1 MKQGIMLGVMG
12 GVSILVVAIVFFAM
26 RRRRPKELKSEQFQT
41 KWQELQKMCADKA
54 SWKKVVHDADHLL
67 DEALRK
73 KRIRGKSMGERMVH
87 AQRLFT
93 NNDGVWFGHKLR
105 NRVEAEPDMRLKE
118 DDVKDALIG
127 IRQGLKD
134 LGALPETKKAGGKS

>member
-1 MKQGIMLGVMG
+1 MMQTL
-12 GVSILVVAIVFFAM
+12 SIIVVLLVGLASFYTI
-26 RRRRPKELKSEQFQT
+26 RKRQTYDLKIDQFQT
-41 KWQELQKMCADKA
+41 KWQELQKMLSDKTK
-54 SWKKVVHDADHLL
+54 WKTAVDAADHLL

-73 KRIRGKSMGERMVH
+73 KHIRGKSMGERLVH

-105 NRVEAEPDMRLKE
+105 NRVESEPDMKLKE
-118 DDVKDALIG
+118 ADVKDALVG

-134 LGALPETKKAGGKS
+134 LGALPETKKADDK

>member
-1 MKQGIMLGVMG
+1 MKMAIALIAFVLVLFLIGL
-12 GVSILVVAIVFFAM
+12 LVV
-26 RRRRPKELKSEQFQT
+26 RRRRPRELKSEQFQT
-41 KWQELQKMCADKA
+41 KWQELQKMCSDKKL
-54 SWKKVVHDADHLL
+54 WKRVVHDADHLL

-73 KRIRGKSMGERMVH
+73 KHVRGKSMGERMVH

-105 NRVEAEPDMRLKE
+105 NRVEAEPDIKLKE
-118 DDVKDALIG
+118 GDVKDALVG

-134 LGALPETKKAGGKS
+134 LGALPDSKKADKA

>member
-1 MKQGIMLGVMG
+1 MMQALLLLVIMIVGAA
-12 GVSILVVAIVFFAM
+12 SFQILRKRQPRV
-26 RRRRPKELKSEQFQT
+26 LNSEQFQT
-41 KWQELQKMCADKA
+41 KWQELQKMCADKQL
-54 SWKKVVHDADHLL
+54 WKSAVNEADQLL

-73 KRIRGKSMGERMVH
+73 KHIRGRSMGERLVH
-87 AQRLFT
+87 AQRMFT

-118 DDVKDALIG
+118 ADVKDALVG

-134 LGALPETKKAGGKS
+134 LGALPTTKKADEA